1 MGLFPCVFAYDN
13 RMVTG
18 ECLFVF
24 QGRDGGWGCWEA
36 FWSRQ
41 GFAEC
46 CLDPFTCLCLDEQT
60 GLMIMSG
67 ILPLH
72 WYANWLAWRMFE
84 NMLRVVSYIFLIFI
98 AKWLWW
104 QVLSKEVGRACSV
117 REPIDSKVNFHQL
130 TQRWILW
137 WIFINSHIV
146 VIFNFS
152 PPPHYHTWISEKVS
166 LICVTLEMQSP
177 GGLPPLGNV
186 IRPWPP
192 SDII

>member
-1 MGLFPCVFAYDN
+1 MPICISGQRRRLRVLGSFLVKT
-13 RMVTG
+13 R
-18 ECLFVF
+18 L
-24 QGRDGGWGCWEA
+24 CWV
-36 FWSRQ
+36 
-41 GFAEC
+41 
-46 CLDPFTCLCLDEQT
+46 L
-60 GLMIMSG
+60 SG
-67 ILPLH
+67 SLH
-72 WYANWLAWRMFE
+72 LSMPWWADRSDDHVWNSALALIRKLIGMKE
-84 NMLRVVSYIFLIFI
+84 NMLRVVSYIFLMYK
-98 AKWLWW
+98 AKWWWW

-177 GGLPPLGNV
+177 GGLPPLGDV

-192 SDII
+192 LDII